1 MKTSLYILLL
11 ILTSQIYAQTKKAED
26 FGYRHIKTSYKGDNV
41 DILIKSKKGEELK
54 KKPIFLFCQGS
65 LPQPLIKYDEKGP
78 YGVFPFKTDS
88 LEQDFHLVIIGKPNI
103 PLTADIKTL
112 GRNNCYEDSIT
123 HQTPKEYSDRNYLD
137 YYVDRNLKVIELLQ
151 KLPYVSQNKLVVAG
165 HSEGSTVAAKLATKS
180 RKITHLIYASG
191 NPLGRIL
198 SIIEQ
203 DRINETD
210 TETTRFAENDFEY
223 WQEVVENKNN
233 LDYTNGDTYKA
244 TYDFSTPPIQYLEQ
258 LTIPILVC
266 YGTKDYSSPF
276 NDYLRTEMIRQKK
289 KNFTF
294 KAYIGLEH
302 NFFPLTATGQP
313 NYELFNWDKVAIEW
327 WQWTKQ

>member
-1 MKTSLYILLL
+1 
-11 ILTSQIYAQTKKAED
+11 
-26 FGYRHIKTSYKGDNV
+26 
-41 DILIKSKKGEELK
+41 
-54 KKPIFLFCQGS
+54 
-65 LPQPLIKYDEKGP
+65 LIKYDEKGP
-78 YGVFPFKTDS
+78 YSIFPFKTDS
-88 LEQDFHLVIIGKPNI
+88 LEQDFHLVTIGKPNI
-103 PLTADIKTL
+103 PLIADVKTL

-137 YYVDRNLKVIELLQ
+137 YYVDRNLKAIELLQ
-151 KLPYVSQNKLVVAG
+151 QLSYVSKNKLVVAG
-165 HSEGSTVAAKLATKS
+165 HSEGSTIAAKLATKS

-203 DRINETD
+203 DRTNETD

-233 LDYTNGDTYKA
+233 LDYTNGDTFKA

-266 YGTKDYSSPF
+266 YGAKDYSSPF
-276 NDYLRTEMIRQKK
+276 NDFLRTEMIRQNK

-302 NFFPLTATGQP
+302 NFFPLTTTGQP
-313 NYELFNWDKVAIEW
+313 NYDIFNWDKVANEW
-327 WQWTKQ
+327 WKWTKQK